1 MLPYE
6 MGRACLGLSM
16 GLSDLCEAIARRATA
31 QAALDRPKQAKD
43 NCNQA
48 LGQAE
53 PAPKL
58 IQDQSGFNFACA
70 LERRPLP
77 QDRQG
82 QRRSMTPFGAGC
94 ACPKALVDCEN
105 VCSRPSRAASLKPID
120 CPNQTALTSR

>member
-1 MLPYE
+1 MAPYE
-6 MGRACLGLSM
+6 VTRACLGQSM
-16 GLSDLCEAIARRATA
+16 GLSE
-31 QAALDRPKQAKD
+31 AALDRPKQAKD

-58 IQDQSGFNFACA
+58 IQDNRSFNFACA

-82 QRRSMTPFGAGC
+82 QRTSVTRFGAGC
-94 ACPKALVDCEN
+94 ACREALVDCET
-105 VCSRPSRAASLKPID
+105 VCLRPSRYASLED
-120 CPNQTALTSR
+120 LDRPNQTARYV